1 MSAAHDDLHVFHA
14 GIHVHE
20 MSDAAF
26 RSHVIEKLGNLH
38 ESVENIAPAASEEAM
53 KRAFSAALHE
63 FIESDRTWENCG
75 EKVSALAQKQVGS
88 WLVGGLKT
96 ALMRIFWLGIGA
108 AVIWQFFGWTGLV
121 SFVKGSAAK

>member
-14 GIHVHE
+14 GVHVHE
-20 MSDAAF
+20 MSEAAF
-26 RSHVIEKLGNLH
+26 RAHVIDKLGNLH
-38 ESVENIAPAASEEAM
+38 ESVENIAPAATEEAM

-63 FIESDRTWENCG
+63 FIESDRTWQKCG
-75 EKVSALAQKQVGS
+75 EKVSALAQQQVGS

-108 AVIWQFFGWTGLV
+108 AVIWHFFGWTGLV
-121 SFVKGSAAK
+121 SFVKGSNTP